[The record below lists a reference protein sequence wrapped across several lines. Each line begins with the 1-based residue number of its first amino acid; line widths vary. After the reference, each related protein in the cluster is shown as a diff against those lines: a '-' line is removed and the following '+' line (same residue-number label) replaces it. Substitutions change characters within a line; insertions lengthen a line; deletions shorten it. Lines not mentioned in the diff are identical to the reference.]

1 MPWPSGDTAPVPFA
15 GTPKDGVTM
24 SHMSA
29 EDMRAFVERL
39 DILRRWAVAHDRR
52 KLAAQLDHENDAA
65 HADDAKTA
73 ACAAVKVRRPTLADI
88 EHALQ
93 RISIGRYA
101 LCVDCEQV
109 IARERLLIQPAA
121 VRCVVCQSTLSTI
134 AR

>member
-1 MPWPSGDTAPVPFA
+1 
-15 GTPKDGVTM
+15 M

-52 KLAAQLDHENDAA
+52 KLAAQLDHENDAP
-65 HADDAKTA
+65 HADDAKTAVKTA

-88 EHALQ
+88 EQALQ

-121 VRCVVCQSTLSTI
+121 VRCVACQSAPSTI